1 VQEKLILYT
10 SDETIIHRLSGLTKL
25 ISFLLLTSAVMYT
38 YDIRVISGIL
48 VFSFFLMRVAKIK
61 FARVKLMFAYVFAFL
76 VVNEI
81 ITFLF
86 APTEGVKIF
95 GTEHL
100 LFYISKNYPV
110 TLEQIF
116 YQTTKFLKYISVIPL
131 GMIFLFTTNPS
142 ELASSLNRIGVNY
155 KIAYSFAL
163 TLRYFPDIQRAY
175 TDISLAQQAR
185 GIDLSYKAKFKDRFK
200 YALLILI
207 PLILSSLERVEKI
220 SNAMDLRGFGKYKK
234 RTWYTTKKFTF
245 EDYITLGIS
254 GLILFI
260 SIAIGIFVN
269 NGRFYNPFL

>member
-10 SDETIIHRLSGLTKL
+10 SDETLIHRLSGLTKL

-38 YDIRVISGIL
+38 YDIRVIIGIL

-76 VVNEI
+76 AVNEI

-116 YQTTKFLKYISVIPL
+116 YQTTKFLKYVSVIPL

-175 TDISLAQQAR
+175 KDISLAQQAR

-207 PLILSSLERVEKI
+207 PLIFSSLERVEKI

-245 EDYITLGIS
+245 EDYIALGIS
-254 GLILFI
+254 GLILLI
-260 SIAIGIFVN
+260 SIAIGVFVN
-269 NGRFYNPFL
+269 KGRFYNPFL

>member
-142 ELASSLNRIGVNY
+142 ELASSLNRI
-155 KIAYSFAL
+155 
-163 TLRYFPDIQRAY
+163 
-175 TDISLAQQAR
+175 
-185 GIDLSYKAKFKDRFK
+185 
-200 YALLILI
+200 LIGSVLI
-207 PLILSSLERVEKI
+207 TKLHILSH
-220 SNAMDLRGFGKYKK
+220 LR
-234 RTWYTTKKFTF
+234 
-245 EDYITLGIS
+245 LGIS
-254 GLILFI
+254 LIFKEHT
-260 SIAIGIFVN
+260 
-269 NGRFYNPFL
+269 RT

>member
-207 PLILSSLERVEKI
+207 PLIFSSLERVEKI

>member
-1 VQEKLILYT
+1 MQEKLILYT

-110 TLEQIF
+110 TL
-116 YQTTKFLKYISVIPL
+116 
-131 GMIFLFTTNPS
+131 
-142 ELASSLNRIGVNY
+142 
-155 KIAYSFAL
+155 
-163 TLRYFPDIQRAY
+163 
-175 TDISLAQQAR
+175 
-185 GIDLSYKAKFKDRFK
+185 
-200 YALLILI
+200 
-207 PLILSSLERVEKI
+207 
-220 SNAMDLRGFGKYKK
+220 
-234 RTWYTTKKFTF
+234 
-245 EDYITLGIS
+245 
-254 GLILFI
+254 
-260 SIAIGIFVN
+260 
-269 NGRFYNPFL
+269 

>member
-1 VQEKLILYT
+1 MQEKLILYT

-38 YDIRVISGIL
+38 YDIRVIVGIL
-48 VFSFFLMRVAKIK
+48 AFSFFLMRVAKIK

-116 YQTTKFLKYISVIPL
+116 YQTTKFLKYVSVIPL

-142 ELASSLNRIGVNY
+142 ELASSLSRIGVNY

-207 PLILSSLERVEKI
+207 PLIFSSLERVEKI

-234 RTWYTTKKFTF
+234 RTWYTTKKFTS
-245 EDYITLGIS
+245 EDYIALVIS
-254 GLILFI
+254 ALILLI
-260 SIAIGIFVN
+260 SIAIGVFVN

>member
-1 VQEKLILYT
+1 MQEKLILYT

-207 PLILSSLERVEKI
+207 PLIFSSLERVEKI